1 MDLYDFTGW
10 GFCITIV
17 LVLSLGA
24 YIRRFFIAFAT
35 DWEKL
40 NADLKSQFD
49 RMERTLDGIE
59 LRFRRQESGYDPLD
73 H

>member
-10 GFCITIV
+10 GFLITIV

-24 YIRRFFIAFAT
+24 YIRQFFIAFIT

-40 NADLKSQFD
+40 HTDLEKRFD
-49 RMERTLDGIE
+49 ELERTVDGIARH
-59 LRFRRQESGYDPLD
+59 LGSN
-73 H
+73 